1 MGVLGRG
8 TAYGSCSLLHAVGA
22 GYGASLSLDLPAK
35 VMLRDNPDRQEIV
48 DPHGLLAA
56 VESTWTEAGLSMPE
70 SEVHWMVRSEIPA
83 GVGLKSS
90 SAVAAAAILALCEAT
105 ETILETPQV
114 VELAV
119 RAQMAAGCAITGSV
133 DDTWAAVT
141 TGWKVVN
148 PQVPIHEGIALE
160 GEWPGPEE
168 WAVFVVERGERTAQ
182 INPESFARS
191 QMNFQKALGA
201 IQQGALDNALTEN
214 GRGVAFATADQAGRK
229 ICNDLLVW
237 GARCAGISGSGPAI
251 VFMIPSVNEAAIDRI
266 LDTLGSRGLSVF
278 ETAIRT
284 E

>member
-1 MGVLGRG
+1 MAVLGRG

-22 GYGASLSLDLPAK
+22 GYGASLSLDIPVK
-35 VMLRDNPDRQEIV
+35 VMLRDNPDKQEIV
-48 DPHGLLAA
+48 DPHGLLVA

-70 SEVHWMVRSEIPA
+70 SEIHWMVRSEIPA

-90 SAVAAAAILALCEAT
+90 SAVAAAAILALCDAT
-105 ETILETPQV
+105 ETTLETPQV

-119 RAQMAAGCAITGSV
+119 RAQIAAGCAITGSV

-160 GEWPGPEE
+160 GEWPSSEE

-182 INPESFARS
+182 IDPQSFARS

-201 IQQGALDNALTEN
+201 IQQGALDNAMTEN
-214 GRGVAFATADQAGRK
+214 GRGVALATADQAGRK

-251 VFMIPSVNEAAIDRI
+251 VFMIPSVNESAIDRI
-266 LDTLGSRGLSVF
+266 LDTLSSRGLSVF

>member
-1 MGVLGRG
+1 MAVLGRG
-8 TAYGSCSLLHAVGA
+8 TAYGSCSLLHAIGA
-22 GYGASLSLDLPAK
+22 GYGASLSLDLPVK

-48 DPHGLLAA
+48 DPHGLLPA
-56 VESTWTEAGLSMPE
+56 VESTWTEAGLSMPDT
-70 SEVHWMVRSEIPA
+70 EVHWMVRSEIPS

-90 SAVAAAAILALCEAT
+90 SAVAAAAMLALCDAT
-105 ETILETPQV
+105 ETILETPQI

-119 RAQMAAGCAITGSV
+119 RAQIAAGCTVTGSV

-148 PQVPIHEGIALE
+148 PQVPIHEGVALE
-160 GEWPGPEE
+160 GEWPGAEE

-182 INPESFARS
+182 IDPQNFARS

-201 IQQGALDNALTEN
+201 IQQGALDNAMTEN

-251 VFMIPSVNEAAIDRI
+251 VFMIPSVNEKAIDRI